1 MCNGRHFKTISL
13 EVVLGNGIVTQ
24 YTPQNDRFPRGVD
37 RSWAVTTIVGF
48 ENSMD
53 LNRIDLNSVSGA
65 SGVAGINVD
74 ITFGSEEA
82 IPEVGIQSQ

>member
-1 MCNGRHFKTISL
+1 
-13 EVVLGNGIVTQ
+13 
-24 YTPQNDRFPRGVD
+24 
-37 RSWAVTTIVGF
+37 
-48 ENSMD
+48 MD